1 MLACCFLI
9 SLVRQ
14 ARHCFYIVNKDFT
27 KDIAVPCNKLFIL
40 IQKKVARPYFGL

>member
-1 MLACCFLI
+1 MLACWFFI

-14 ARHCFYIVNKDFT
+14 ARHGVYIVNKDFT

-40 IQKKVARPYFGL
+40 IKKK